1 MTFGAKYFTYVLYNV
16 LYILQLHKIIFSPAD
31 QPYFP
36 NFNPAVEFFF
46 KSLASKSVPILTLP
60 IGIILLVRTQNF
72 SKKNYF
78 LPMPLPPSPL
88 FLKSYFA
95 RDVFQGNSLLYHS
108 QRHPKFFWPRHFQNF
123 VGGPATA

>member
-1 MTFGAKYFTYVLYNV
+1 MTFGAK
-16 LYILQLHKIIFSPAD
+16 YILQLHKIIFSPAD
-31 QPYFP
+31 QPYFA
-36 NFNPAVEFFF
+36 NFNPAVEFFLKF
-46 KSLASKSVPILTLP
+46 SLKECTNIDVADWYHP
-60 IGIILLVRTQNF
+60 F
-72 SKKNYF
+72 STYAKFFEKKNYF